1 MLIKPWKTT
10 LHQYSQ
16 TRQYQ
21 SPSRV
26 HIHLKLCYNQINA
39 TMQHLWFFGNVG
51 MKTSIFQLK
60 SNISFFHLPFNYTYF
75 QQLLFFATVR
85 IYLTA
90 TPKASAPVA
99 INAVNKILIFVI
111 ENLKKI
117 GTFEFIMK
125 WFERDAH
132 LYKPS
137 DVGKNK
143 FYVLKISSNNM
154 IDDVLLWYN
163 HFKNVFYKFINFLS
177 KFLQYFEILWTW
189 FKFWNQFHTF
199 FLRKIEF

>member
-1 MLIKPWKTT
+1 MILWECGHENEYFPTKIQ
-10 LHQYSQ
+10 HQ
-16 TRQYQ
+16 
-21 SPSRV
+21 
-26 HIHLKLCYNQINA
+26 
-39 TMQHLWFFGNVG
+39 FFPPAL
-51 MKTSIFQLK
+51 S
-60 SNISFFHLPFNYTYF
+60 NYTYF

-85 IYLTA
+85 TYLTA

-99 INAVNKILIFVI
+99 INAANKILIFVI